1 MFFDDLRVTH
11 SKSPIVSTSDYYAF
25 GLTFNS
31 YQRENSVDQKFKF
44 QGQEHIDDLNL
55 GWDSF
60 KWRNHQPD
68 IGRFFNIDPLA
79 DKYVYNSPYAFSE
92 NRVIDG
98 RELEG
103 LEWVSTK
110 DGDGK
115 TTGYMWDP
123 KNAYTTDQDG
133 NQVLKEG
140 YYNQAI
146 FFSENGTFDK
156 DSKYNIGSST
166 ATVYKADGTTE
177 TFDAS
182 TYPSDQDSYAT
193 VPEGDYEATVG
204 LHKGSYTAL
213 RVHDVGNTQD
223 RIELGEANPS
233 DPSRTYAEGI
243 NIHKPGLN
251 NLTGLTSKGQPCSA
265 GCFLVDRDSWDSFIQ
280 IFSSEEQKNNPV
292 GISLSR
298 TYSEAKVSKRGGPRF
313 EPSNP

>member
-1 MFFDDLRVTH
+1 MLNRW
-11 SKSPIVSTSDYYAF
+11 
-25 GLTFNS
+25 
-31 YQRENSVDQKFKF
+31 RF
-44 QGQEHIDDLNL
+44 QGQEYIDDLNL
-55 GWDSF
+55 GWESF

-79 DKYVYNSPYAFSE
+79 DKYVHNSPYAFSE

-110 DGDGK
+110 DGDGR

-123 KNAYTTDQDG
+123 QNAYTTDQDG

-140 YYNQAI
+140 YYHQAI
-146 FFSENGTFDK
+146 FFSENGTFDE

-182 TYPSDQDSYAT
+182 TYSSDQDSYAT

-204 LHKGSYTAL
+204 LHNGSYTAL

-223 RIELGEANPS
+223 RIELGGPNPF

-243 NIHKPGLN
+243 NIHKAGLN
-251 NLTGLTSKGQPCSA
+251 NLTGLTSQGRPVSA
-265 GCFLVDRDSWDSFIQ
+265 GCFLIDRDRWDSFIR
-280 IFSSEEQKNNPV
+280 IFSSEKQKNNPV

-298 TYSEAKVSKRGGPRF
+298 TYSDGKVSKRGGSRF